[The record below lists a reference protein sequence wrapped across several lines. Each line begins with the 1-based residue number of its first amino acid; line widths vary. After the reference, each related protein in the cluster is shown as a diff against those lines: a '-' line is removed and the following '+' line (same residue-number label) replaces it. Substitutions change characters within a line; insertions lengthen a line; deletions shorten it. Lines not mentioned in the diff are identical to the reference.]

1 MPLLVFPV
9 DNAAMQEVTRN
20 GVTFDVCPQ
29 CRGVWLDRGE
39 LEKLLSLAQRADE
52 ELWEAERRYREGRWE
67 GKPRKRRGL
76 RELLE
81 IFGD

>member
-1 MPLLVFPV
+1 MPLVVCPV
-9 DNAAMQEVTRN
+9 DNAPMQEVTRH

-29 CRGVWLDRGE
+29 CCGVWLDRGE

-52 ELWEAERRYREGRWE
+52 GAWEERRYREPRWE
-67 GKPRKRRGL
+67 DKPRKRRGL
-76 RELLE
+76 RELFE